1 MMRAARVC
9 GRRSRRL
16 GRETEGG
23 APSAAGE
30 RSEQPEKGAPRARGV
45 PRRREQRTGSPP
57 ELRGATR
64 PDRLACRGQQELH
77 QARKQDRGVEEARVM
92 DSHYWRERFTVEVR
106 LIPESGLWSWE
117 IWDTVRGEVAA
128 SSWVR
133 DWTAY
138 ESREAALRAGQFQ
151 LTLGDPSLLARNR

>member
-1 MMRAARVC
+1 
-9 GRRSRRL
+9 
-16 GRETEGG
+16 
-23 APSAAGE
+23 
-30 RSEQPEKGAPRARGV
+30 
-45 PRRREQRTGSPP
+45 
-57 ELRGATR
+57 
-64 PDRLACRGQQELH
+64 
-77 QARKQDRGVEEARVM
+77 M